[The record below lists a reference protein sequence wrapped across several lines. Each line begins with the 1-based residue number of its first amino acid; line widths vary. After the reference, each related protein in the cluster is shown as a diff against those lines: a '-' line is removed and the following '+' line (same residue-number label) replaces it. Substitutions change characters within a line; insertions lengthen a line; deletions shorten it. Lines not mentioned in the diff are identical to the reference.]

1 MAARPTAAL
10 RVRKFRVHW
19 FDFRSGAQ
27 CARGEITEAALP
39 TWRRV
44 RSGRCACGSSP
55 CVGSTSVWAR
65 SVPGGNNRS
74 GAANVPSVWAL
85 SCVFQMSAQCAEV
98 KLPRPKLPTW
108 RRARKR
114 RCACGSFAFIGS
126 TSVWA
131 RSEPGENKTEAHNA
145 NAAARP
151 RAALRVRKFRAHWC
165 VVCMSAE
172 RAGVKEP
179 RPRRQR
185 GGASESGAARAAVS
199 RSLVRLPFG
208 CAVCRGQ
215 ITEAILRTWRRAR
228 KRRCAC
234 GSFALIGVSSV

>member
-1 MAARPTAAL
+1 MCLGKKNEAQTANVAARPKAAL

-65 SVPGGNNRS
+65 SVPGENNRS

-131 RSEPGENKTEAHNA
+131 RSEPGENN
-145 NAAARP
+145 RGP
-151 RAALRVRKFRAHWC
+151 QC
-165 VVCMSAE
+165 
-172 RAGVKEP
+172 
-179 RPRRQR
+179 QR
-185 GGASESGAARAAVS
+185 GGAPEGGAARAKVS
-199 RSLVRLPFG
+199 R
-208 CAVCRGQ
+208 
-215 ITEAILRTWRRAR
+215 
-228 KRRCAC
+228 
-234 GSFALIGVSSV
+234 